1 MAGCYDKRDF
11 MILYCLGL
19 QAYRLVLDC
28 SSALPRA
35 MIRPDIVYMS
45 PGKKLKELRARLGI
59 TVREVEEQSQK
70 IAEAQGNSEFFVS
83 NNWLTRLENTNSV
96 PSIHKLF
103 SLSAVYRVRVSD
115 LLPMFGIDQSLL
127 EKYQIETPP
136 QHTHLIN
143 LEETDGARTVNFPVR
158 FDPGFRVEETNLLS
172 RMVQVWGEV
181 PISLIRQLD
190 IRRGQYGY
198 IGLED
203 FTMYPLLRPGS
214 FVLIDENLRDIQ
226 ASRWR
231 TEFDRP
237 IYFIELRT
245 GYACCWCET
254 RGDELLLIPHPLS
267 SRAHRHFP
275 QQEAEIIGQ
284 VTAVAM
290 RIVDPEAPAVP
301 ARLPPQLPKRS

>member
-1 MAGCYDKRDF
+1 MH
-11 MILYCLGL
+11 
-19 QAYRLVLDC
+19 
-28 SSALPRA
+28 
-35 MIRPDIVYMS
+35 
-45 PGKKLKELRARLGI
+45 PGKNLKELRARLGI
-59 TVREVEEQSQK
+59 TVREVEEESQK
-70 IAEAQGNSEFFVS
+70 IAEAQANPEFFVS
-83 NNWLTRLENTNSV
+83 NNWLTRLENTDAV

-103 SLSAVYRVRVSD
+103 SLSAVYRVKVSD
-115 LLPMFGIDQSLL
+115 LLPMFGINQSLL

-143 LEETDGARTVNFPVR
+143 LEETDSAKTVNFPVR

-181 PISLIRQLD
+181 PIALIQQLD
-190 IRRGQYGY
+190 IRHGRYGY
-198 IGLED
+198 IGLQD

-214 FVLIDENLRDIQ
+214 FVLIDENLRDIR
-226 ASRWR
+226 ASQWR

-237 IYFIELRT
+237 IYFIELRL

-267 SRAHRHFP
+267 SRAHRHLP
-275 QQEAEIIGQ
+275 LKEAEIIGQ

-290 RIVDPEAPAVP
+290 RVVDPEVTKVP
-301 ARLPPQLPKRS
+301 PRPPSRLLKRS

>member
-1 MAGCYDKRDF
+1 MH
-11 MILYCLGL
+11 
-19 QAYRLVLDC
+19 
-28 SSALPRA
+28 
-35 MIRPDIVYMS
+35 
-45 PGKKLKELRARLGI
+45 PGKNLKELRARLGI
-59 TVREVEEQSQK
+59 TVREVAEESQK
-70 IAEAQGNSEFFVS
+70 IAEAQGNPEFFVS
-83 NNWLTRLENTNSV
+83 NNWLTRLENTDAV

-103 SLSAVYRVRVSD
+103 SLSAVYRVKVSD
-115 LLPMFGIDQSLL
+115 LLPMFGINQSLL

-136 QHTHLIN
+136 HHTHIVN
-143 LEETDGARTVNFPVR
+143 LEETDSAKTVNFPVR

-181 PISLIRQLD
+181 PIALIQQLD
-190 IRRGQYGY
+190 IRRGRYGY
-198 IGLED
+198 IGLQD

-214 FVLIDENLRDIQ
+214 FVLIDENLRDIR
-226 ASRWR
+226 ASHWR

-237 IYFIELRT
+237 IYFIELRV

-267 SRAHRHFP
+267 SRGHRRFP
-275 QQEAEIIGQ
+275 LNEAEIIGQ

-301 ARLPPQLPKRS
+301 AKLPPQLPKRS

>member
-1 MAGCYDKRDF
+1 
-11 MILYCLGL
+11 
-19 QAYRLVLDC
+19 
-28 SSALPRA
+28 
-35 MIRPDIVYMS
+35 MS

-70 IAEAQGNSEFFVS
+70 IAEAQGNPEFFVS

-143 LEETDGARTVNFPVR
+143 LEETDAARTVNFPVR

-214 FVLIDENLRDIQ
+214 FVLIDENLRDIH

-267 SRAHRHFP
+267 SRTHRHFP

-301 ARLPPQLPKRS
+301 ARLPPQLLKRS